1 MTMNDEPAEWRD
13 KLIAILSRDGVSQV
27 PNVSKAKRYLSGFGK
42 ILGWLSTMLLGAA
55 AAIAVFA
62 YPLFTLLPPETAA
75 SYMNM
80 IVWIVLILVAWTV
93 VPRMHR
99 AAREVTQIKLGY
111 QPIQVLREAKHAP
124 ALYLRSFHFDALSS
138 AVPKWQEQLL
148 NVAMPTAELNLVQMI
163 WRHAPVLAIG
173 RPGETTPPVG
183 AVRFYV
189 RQDIWKQTV
198 EAVASL
204 CPLIVWTTGQTEGLK
219 WEIKH
224 LRETLPP
231 RKLLLWLHFNAGKF
245 SAAERAAEWSK
256 FRENYRDIFPKPL
269 PDETA
274 QARFVAFDDTW
285 TPILIPGKGYRPSAW
300 ELIASWPST
309 YGLDPFLRK
318 RLG

>member
-1 MTMNDEPAEWRD
+1 MTDQPADWRD

-27 PNVSKAKRYLSGFGK
+27 PDVSKSKRYLVGFGK
-42 ILGWLSTMLLGAA
+42 VLGLVLTVGLVVAV
-55 AAIAVFA
+55 AIFA
-62 YPLFTLLPPETAA
+62 YPIFTLFPSDTAA
-75 SYMNM
+75 SYMST
-80 IVWIVLILVAWTV
+80 IVSIVFFGAFVLVA
-93 VPRMHR
+93 PRFHR
-99 AAREVTQIKLGY
+99 AAREVTQIKLGC
-111 QPIQVLREAKHAP
+111 QPIQVLREAKQAP
-124 ALYLRSFHFDALSS
+124 ALYLRSFKFDSLSS
-138 AVPKWQEQLL
+138 SVPRWQDFLL
-148 NVAMPTAELNLVQMI
+148 NVAMPTAELNLVQMT

-173 RPGETTPPVG
+173 RPGESTPPPG

-198 EAVASL
+198 EAIVPL

-224 LRETLPP
+224 LRENLPP
-231 RKLLLWLHFNAGKF
+231 RKLLLWLHFNAGRF
-245 SAAERAAEWSK
+245 SAAERAAEWAR
-256 FRENYRDIFPKPL
+256 FRENCRDIFPKPL

-274 QARFVAFDDTW
+274 QARFVAFDDAW

-309 YGLDPFLRK
+309 YGLEPLLRQ